1 MISSNDFRTGLTIEV
16 DGDIFAVVE
25 FQHVKPGKGPAFV
38 RCKLRNLR
46 TSGVVERTFRAG
58 EKLPRAHLE
67 HREVQYLY
75 REDDTCVFMDN
86 ESFEQSSLNLGQ
98 LGDNVKYLKEN
109 MNIYLLTYNGSLI
122 GVELPNTVEL
132 KVVEA
137 DPGIRGD
144 TATGGTKPAT
154 LETGLVIQVPLFIDV
169 GTTIRVD
176 TRSGDYLERA

>member
-1 MISSNDFRTGLTIEV
+1 
-16 DGDIFAVVE
+16 
-25 FQHVKPGKGPAFV
+25 
-38 RCKLRNLR
+38 
-46 TSGVVERTFRAG
+46 
-58 EKLPRAHLE
+58 
-67 HREVQYLY
+67 
-75 REDDTCVFMDN
+75 MDN